1 MHCNARRLIWFC
13 IINLP
18 GEVGIERRG
27 RWTWESEPSLDFK
40 TLMALATAAAAFTS
54 QDVTRENPIVST
66 IFPTGE
72 RVQIVVPP
80 VVPDETVSITVRKPS
95 TVTMTLADFEAA
107 GLFRDTRIAEKK
119 VSPEEL
125 ELLALLRAGRH
136 TEFFDRAVKARLNIL
151 ISGATGSGKTTLS
164 ILHRRAR
171 DRVDARGDCEALHLG
186 DDGSRG

>member
-1 MHCNARRLIWFC
+1 MAAPGKNTAVPDSVTAPLRRDLGDASVTELV
-13 IINLP
+13 INLP

-80 VVPDETVSITVRKPS
+80 VVDRKS
-95 TVTMTLADFEAA
+95 TRLNPVTNAHLVCR
-107 GLFRDTRIAEKK
+107 LLLEKK
-119 VSPEEL
+119 KP
-125 ELLALLRAGRH
+125 
-136 TEFFDRAVKARLNIL
+136 
-151 ISGATGSGKTTLS
+151 
-164 ILHRRAR
+164 
-171 DRVDARGDCEALHLG
+171 
-186 DDGSRG
+186 

>member
-1 MHCNARRLIWFC
+1 MAAPGKNTAVLDSVTAPLRKYLDDASVTELV
-13 IINLP
+13 INLP

-27 RWTWESEPSLDFK
+27 RWTWESERSLDFK

-107 GLFRDTRIAEKK
+107 GLFRDTRIAEKN
-119 VSPEEL
+119 VSTQEMELVAVLQRSEEPTS
-125 ELLALLRAGRH
+125 E
-136 TEFFDRAVKARLNIL
+136 IQ
-151 ISGATGSGKTTLS
+151 
-164 ILHRRAR
+164 
-171 DRVDARGDCEALHLG
+171 
-186 DDGSRG
+186 